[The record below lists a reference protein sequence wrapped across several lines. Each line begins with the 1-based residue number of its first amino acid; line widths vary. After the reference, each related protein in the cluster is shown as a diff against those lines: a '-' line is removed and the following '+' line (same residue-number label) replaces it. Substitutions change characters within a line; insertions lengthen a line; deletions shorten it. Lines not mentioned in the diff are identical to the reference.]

1 LKRFLSNFI
10 FKEKLMSKLLIN
22 LTAAKDNMDKTVV
35 AFVVANAGVAA
46 GQEVTIFLSV
56 EGVRLVT
63 PGYADDITS
72 PGFKPLK
79 ELLVSFTENGGK
91 IWICPPCFNARGLD
105 KDNLIPGA
113 TFAGGAPVVELL
125 GQGTASLSY

>member
-1 LKRFLSNFI
+1 
-10 FKEKLMSKLLIN
+10 MSKLLIN
-22 LTAAKDNMDKTVV
+22 LTTAKDNPDKTTV

-56 EGVRLVT
+56 EAVRLAI

-72 PGFKPLK
+72 AGFKPLK
-79 ELLVSFTENGGK
+79 ELLASFIENGGK
-91 IWICPPCFNARGLD
+91 IWVCPPCFNARDLD
-105 KDNLIPGA
+105 EDKLIPGA

-125 GQGTASLSY
+125 AQGAASLSY